1 MKTNDVLRTLA
12 LNKGLQVVAILKE
25 EDGERVFDVHN
36 AVAKEF
42 AIYADRVFF
51 DRKEFK
57 EEYLKNNDDWI
68 SMYPIREV
76 EEILDRVADEFFIKR
91 VALFVK

>member
-25 EDGERVFDVHN
+25 EDGERVFDLNN

-57 EEYLKNNDDWI
+57 EEYLKRNDDWI

-76 EEILDRVADEFFIKR
+76 EDILERVADEFFERR
-91 VALFVK
+91 VALFIK

>member
-12 LNKGLQVVAILKE
+12 LNKGLQVVAILNE
-25 EDGERVFDVHN
+25 EDGERVFDVNN
-36 AVAKEF
+36 AFAKEF

-57 EEYLKNNDDWI
+57 EEYLKNNDDWV

>member
-1 MKTNDVLRTLA
+1 MKTNDILRTFA

-36 AVAKEF
+36 AFTKEF

-51 DRKEFK
+51 DRNEFK
-57 EEYLKNNDDWI
+57 KEYLKNNDDWI

-76 EEILDRVADEFFIKR
+76 EDILDRVADEFFVKR

>member
-1 MKTNDVLRTLA
+1 MKTNDILRTLA
-12 LNKGLQVVAILKE
+12 FNKGLQVVAILKD

-36 AVAKEF
+36 AFAKEF

-51 DRKEFK
+51 DRKDFK
-57 EEYLKNNDDWI
+57 KEYLKNNDDWI

-76 EEILDRVADEFFIKR
+76 EEILDRVADEFFVKR
-91 VALFVK
+91 VAIFVK